1 MAVDVLR
8 ELVLKAPPNL
18 ASGIAG
24 LGELIKA
31 GALGRKLK
39 HLPDA
44 DLRTLYGLFTRS
56 AGEHLD
62 SWFEDDLVK
71 ALFGFDAV
79 VGFYGSPY
87 TPGTGYVLLHHA
99 FGEVNGKR
107 RVWGHAV
114 GGMGAISDAM
124 AKAAAS
130 HGVEIETDAPVR
142 ELLIEGGRARGVV
155 LNDGRV
161 DPRQRGRGQR
171 QSQAVLHRRWCRTA
185 RSTPNSCAACRTS
198 AAAPAPSG

>member
-1 MAVDVLR
+1 M
-8 ELVLKAPPNL
+8 
-18 ASGIAG
+18 
-24 LGELIKA
+24 
-31 GALGRKLK
+31 
-39 HLPDA
+39 PDA

-71 ALFGFDAV
+71 ALYGFDAV

-114 GGMGAISDAM
+114 GGMGAISAAM

-130 HGVEIETDAPVR
+130 HGVEIETGAPVR
-142 ELLIEGGRARGVV
+142 ELHRSSVARRA
-155 LNDGRV
+155 
-161 DPRQRGRGQR
+161 
-171 QSQAVLHRRWCRTA
+171 AWC
-185 RSTPNSCAACRTS
+185 
-198 AAAPAPSG
+198 

>member
-1 MAVDVLR
+1 M
-8 ELVLKAPPNL
+8 
-18 ASGIAG
+18 
-24 LGELIKA
+24 
-31 GALGRKLK
+31 
-39 HLPDA
+39 
-44 DLRTLYGLFTRS
+44 
-56 AGEHLD
+56 
-62 SWFEDDLVK
+62 K

-114 GGMGAISDAM
+114 GGMGAISEAM

-171 QSQAVLHRRWCRTA
+171 QSQAVLHLDGAGRRA
-185 RSTPNSCAACRTS
+185 RRRNSCAACRTS